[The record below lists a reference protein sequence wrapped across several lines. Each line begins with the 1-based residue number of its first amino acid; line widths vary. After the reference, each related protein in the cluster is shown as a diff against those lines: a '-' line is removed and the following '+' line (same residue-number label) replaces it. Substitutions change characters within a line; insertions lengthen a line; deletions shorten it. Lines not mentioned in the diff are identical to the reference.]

1 MDVLEYGMVISN
13 TNSQRQRSIQ
23 GTPKKKKT
31 KEKTIEPKHKVEY
44 GLIMIYGKENL
55 TSHILETSNR
65 SITRECKSSNDNDEN
80 MQQNV
85 TCKIIG

>member
-1 MDVLEYGMVISN
+1 
-13 TNSQRQRSIQ
+13 
-23 GTPKKKKT
+23 
-31 KEKTIEPKHKVEY
+31 
-44 GLIMIYGKENL
+44 MIYGKENL

-85 TCKIIG
+85 TGKIIGWERDEIFR